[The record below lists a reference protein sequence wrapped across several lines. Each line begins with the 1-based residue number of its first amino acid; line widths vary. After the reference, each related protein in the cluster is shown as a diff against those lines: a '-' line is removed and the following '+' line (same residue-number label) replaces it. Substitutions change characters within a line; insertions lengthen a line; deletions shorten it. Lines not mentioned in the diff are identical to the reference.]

1 MGVRHAGI
9 IEQVIREAPSV
20 AAGAKLL
27 GAIARLDVPPE
38 LPVWKVVDAL
48 RWEQDVAIVRDAWVQ
63 RARSSIPTDASG
75 VYFAINGL
83 NMPDGRGVELNC
95 SSGHLPGWQAIDFIF
110 NCEITCDDIPL
121 PSLSRL
127 YTWLYAD
134 GGYETFGSVENLHL
148 ECPICLGVTAL
159 VFRDALRKLDPFTL
173 AGETVER
180 CYAIGFHDGDVMR
193 LGRGTQEGY
202 ANEPTFDCW

>member
-63 RARSSIPTDASG
+63 RVRSSIPTDASG

-127 YTWLYAD
+127 SCTWSARSAS
-134 GGYETFGSVENLHL
+134 GSLRWSSAMR
-148 ECPICLGVTAL
+148 CASSTRSRWPARRSSAATPWASTTA
-159 VFRDALRKLDPFTL
+159 T
-173 AGETVER
+173 
-180 CYAIGFHDGDVMR
+180 
-193 LGRGTQEGY
+193 
-202 ANEPTFDCW
+202 